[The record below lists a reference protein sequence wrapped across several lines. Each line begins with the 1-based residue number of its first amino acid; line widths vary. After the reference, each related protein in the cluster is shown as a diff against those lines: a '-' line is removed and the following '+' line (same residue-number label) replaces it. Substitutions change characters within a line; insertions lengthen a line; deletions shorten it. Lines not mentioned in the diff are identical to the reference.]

1 MAFMDEQ
8 MQIEAQIGF
17 YGGILVGVIASW
29 VMLMFFSGW
38 EWYWKLFS
46 SIGQIS
52 IMGILVLGL
61 YNAIKMRRRYLEAK
75 RIMETEMKGGLE
87 TNGI

>member
-1 MAFMDEQ
+1 

-61 YNAIKMRRRYLEAK
+61 YNAIKMRR
-75 RIMETEMKGGLE
+75 
-87 TNGI
+87 